1 MKNTDHQKVYM
12 SIFIEDD
19 DIVIK
24 VSKQITKLSSSV
36 RTMNHQKGISKS
48 DYYVSFYCVFSQ
60 KYSLQK

>member
-24 VSKQITKLSSSV
+24 VSKQIAKLSSSV

-48 DYYVSFYCVFSQ
+48 DY
-60 KYSLQK
+60 